1 MAYNAPTNTY
11 DTFADLRLAVGQASS
26 SVTVL
31 GKDNPYDSFGGTFL
45 WNPTFNYPDDNF
57 TIIQPLNIAAGRW
70 IRMTHGDMLSGRIVF
85 SADGSETVFTHT
97 FESELLNNDY
107 IIIFQPLTISGE
119 SGGIGS
125 FVPYT
130 FTKSTTGVTMTFVT
144 APFPGSLQFD
154 YIIRYTPNILEL

>member
-70 IRMTHGDMLSGRIVF
+70 IRMTHGDMLSGRFTTTTPGSDYVF
-85 SADGSETVFTHT
+85 NFDLPMT
-97 FESELLNNDY
+97 LLNNDY
-107 IIIFQPLTISGE
+107 VIILQPLTSNIYGAYSISKFTD
-119 SGGIGS
+119 SVTI
-125 FVPYT
+125 T
-130 FTKSTTGVTMTFVT
+130 FEI
-144 APFPGSLQFD
+144 APVAGNLQFD
-154 YIIRYTPNILEL
+154 YILRYTPNILEL